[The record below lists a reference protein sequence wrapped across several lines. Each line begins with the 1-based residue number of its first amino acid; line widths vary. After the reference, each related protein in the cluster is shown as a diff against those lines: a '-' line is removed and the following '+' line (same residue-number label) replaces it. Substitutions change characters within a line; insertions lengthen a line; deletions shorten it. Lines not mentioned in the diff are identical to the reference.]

1 MDTPSKIIKST
12 ISEKNKTNPPLP
24 FKQTKLKM
32 VDYADDTLYGEEAQ
46 EYINK
51 LKAKAEQFLASCG
64 KEPIEIYRIEK
75 FEPVKQAAD
84 THGKFY
90 QGDSYVILKNNQKDY
105 DIHYWH
111 GDEAT
116 TDEMGCSAALTV

>member
-1 MDTPSKIIKST
+1 
-12 ISEKNKTNPPLP
+12 
-24 FKQTKLKM
+24 M

-46 EYINK
+46 AYINK
-51 LKAKAEQFLASCG
+51 LKENAEKFLASCG

-75 FEPVKQAAD
+75 FEPVKQALD

-90 QGDSYVILKNNQKDY
+90 QGDSYVILKNNHKDY

-111 GDEAT
+111 GNEAT
-116 TDEMGCSAALTV
+116 SDEMGCSAALTV